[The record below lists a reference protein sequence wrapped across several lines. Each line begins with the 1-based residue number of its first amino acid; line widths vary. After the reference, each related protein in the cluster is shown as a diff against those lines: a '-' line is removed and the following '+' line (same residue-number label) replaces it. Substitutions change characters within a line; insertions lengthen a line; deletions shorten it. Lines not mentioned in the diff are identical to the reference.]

1 MSDAN
6 LLRLIIAAFG
16 ALLIA
21 ALYFFGRPRK
31 PDQGR
36 MKPAAPRR
44 APAAAGGRVEPH
56 IGDGPADLDEAG
68 SPTIEIDG
76 EQLELPSL
84 RAEPPASAIDDDRA
98 PSPSPSST
106 TGRRPADARFER
118 IVTLYVAARDGGSI
132 AGPELVVAAEKVGL
146 EYGDMGIFHR
156 LVENRP
162 DLGPVFSV
170 ASMVK
175 PGSFDMARIGELRTP
190 GLTFFMT
197 LPGPASALD
206 AWDAMLPAAQRF
218 AELLDAQVLDAEHN
232 ALGRQT
238 IQHLRDDLRA
248 FDRAQERAVIKPRR

>member
-6 LLRLIIAAFG
+6 LLRLIIAAAG

-44 APAAAGGRVEPH
+44 AASAGGRVEPR
-56 IGDGPADLDEAG
+56 IGDAPAEAG
-68 SPTIEIDG
+68 DEDAPSRIEIDG
-76 EQLELPSL
+76 EELELPSL
-84 RAEPPASAIDDDRA
+84 RADPDDAA
-98 PSPSPSST
+98 PGAAAPLSSS

-156 LVENRP
+156 LVENRA

-175 PGSFDMARIGELRTP
+175 PGNFDMARIGDLRTP

-248 FDRAQERAVIKPRR
+248 FDRAQERNVIKPRR

>member
-6 LLRLIIAAFG
+6 VLRLIIAAVG
-16 ALLIA
+16 VLLIA
-21 ALYFFGRPRK
+21 ALYFFGRPRR

-44 APAAAGGRVEPH
+44 AAAAGARVEPR
-56 IGDGPADLDEAG
+56 IGDAPPEVDEDA
-68 SPTIEIDG
+68 PTKVEIDG
-76 EQLELPSL
+76 ESLELPSL
-84 RAEPPASAIDDDRA
+84 HASQSEVEQHAST
-98 PSPSPSST
+98 PPSST

-118 IVTLYVAARDGGSI
+118 IVTLYVAARDGGTI

-156 LVENRP
+156 LVENRA
-162 DLGPVFSV
+162 DLGPIFSV

-175 PGSFDMARIGELRTP
+175 PGNFDMARIGELRTP
-190 GLTFFMT
+190 GLTFFTT
-197 LPGPASALD
+197 LPGAVSALD

-248 FDRAQERAVIKPRR
+248 FDRAQERNVIKPRR

>member
-16 ALLIA
+16 AMLIA

-44 APAAAGGRVEPH
+44 APASAGGRVEPH
-56 IGDGPADLDEAG
+56 IGDGPADIDEAG

-84 RAEPPASAIDDDRA
+84 RAEPVDDVALADA
-98 PSPSPSST
+98 LPPSST

-248 FDRAQERAVIKPRR
+248 FDRAQERNVIKPRR

>member
-6 LLRLIIAAFG
+6 VLRLIIAAVG
-16 ALLIA
+16 VLLIA
-21 ALYFFGRPRK
+21 ALYFFGRPRR

-44 APAAAGGRVEPH
+44 AAAGGSRVEPR
-56 IGDGPADLDEAG
+56 IGDAAPEIDEDGP
-68 SPTIEIDG
+68 TTVEIDG
-76 EQLELPSL
+76 ESLELPSL
-84 RAEPPASAIDDDRA
+84 HASPAEVEHHAST
-98 PSPSPSST
+98 PPSSA

-118 IVTLYVAARDGGSI
+118 IVTLYVAARDGGTI

-156 LVENRP
+156 LVENRA
-162 DLGPVFSV
+162 DLGPIFSV

-190 GLTFFMT
+190 GLTFFTT
-197 LPGPASALD
+197 LPGPVCALD

-248 FDRAQERAVIKPRR
+248 FDRAQERNVIKPRR